1 MKIFTLRKT
10 QVILALLL
18 LTSIFGSLA
27 PLVGL
32 NIQILPVI
40 DKIQD
45 ENNETIKNF
54 KTFHGLLDISK
65 SADKIYHNISKDNKD
80 LKVWNKKVALLEK
93 SIPPG
98 VIKNLFNEET
108 IYYDQA
114 FQLSHEIGTERYGL
128 IGKLRK
134 IIHKYETLTKSDT
147 AKRIRK
153 LELRRREKDFL
164 LRLDQEH
171 IDKFDDALEEALN
184 FSTPKER
191 KLLLEYSK
199 VFKRIINKSLLKQ
212 GYFQDA
218 TRISE
223 KINDRLA
230 SVIDKQKGSHSMTVH
245 LIDDFKYKLT
255 HIIIVA
261 ICFIV
266 ASIAYIFRV
275 VQIENTR
282 KEKLIRNVENKL
294 HENLRLQEQLVAQEK
309 LSSLG
314 VLSAGIAHEVR
325 NPLNL
330 ISGSAQNINVILTD
344 LIDDSEK
351 GSITISPTVSTEISS
366 LKEMS
371 DIILS
376 STSRANSIVSNMLS
390 ISSNKN
396 RDKEIF
402 DLSLTLQESYNLS
415 YHAMR
420 ASTPFDLVSFIKLEP
435 NCEVLGLKSEISR
448 AFINIID
455 NSLYALREKLQRE
468 KKKGSNYRPEISIG
482 LQVQND
488 TITITIEDNGI
499 GIDKAIIDKVSD
511 PFFTT
516 KPTGQGTG
524 LGMHFVFDCIK
535 EHRGSLKVDSKLNE
549 YTKITVT
556 FNNNLS

>member
-54 KTFHGLLDISK
+54 KTFHSLLDISK
-65 SADKIYHNISKDNKD
+65 SANKIYHNISKDNKD
-80 LKVWNKKVALLEK
+80 LKVWNKKVSLLEK

-108 IYYDQA
+108 IYYNQA

-134 IIHKYETLTKSDT
+134 IIHEYETLTKHDKS
-147 AKRIRK
+147 KRIRN

-171 IDKFDDALEEALN
+171 IDKFDYALEEAIN
-184 FSTPKER
+184 FSTTKEK

-230 SVIDKQKGSHSMTVH
+230 NVIDKQKGSHSMTVH

-330 ISGSAQNINVILTD
+330 ISGSAQNINIILTD
-344 LIDDSEK
+344 LIDDNEK
-351 GSITISPTVSTEISS
+351 GSITISPAVSTEISA

-376 STSRANSIVSNMLS
+376 STSRANSIVTNMLS
-390 ISSNKN
+390 ISSNKS
-396 RDKEIF
+396 RDKETF

-415 YHAMR
+415 YHSMR
-420 ASTPFDLVSFIKLEP
+420 ASAPFDLVSFIKLEP
-435 NCEVLGLKSEISR
+435 NCEFLGLKSEISR

-468 KKKGSNYRPEISIG
+468 KKKGANYRPEISMG
-482 LQVQND
+482 LQVIND
-488 TITITIEDNGI
+488 TITITVEDNGI
-499 GIDKAIIDKVSD
+499 GIDQAIIDKVSD